1 MRVLDKAR
9 ERLGPAEAEEAQWV
23 FFLAR
28 AVVSRGAAA
37 G

>member
-9 ERLGPAEAEEAQWV
+9 ERLGPAPAEQAQWV

-28 AVVSRGAAA
+28 AGGA